1 MDGAADADHDREV
14 ALTTSNADVIRPN
27 ASAVAR
33 NGIASPAE

>member
-14 ALTTSNADVIRPN
+14 ALTSNADVIRPN